1 MGKKGLFILL
11 ALLAVGLAA
20 IAWRTDLEFQGT
32 IWTELFWMIT
42 GAIATTLLLESVLE
56 RDAAARRRQ
65 EDTFAFRTFS
75 GAILTSILEVV
86 EAREE
91 HSKAIVAAALADNV
105 RFAAEA
111 SNVQDQLAAYTHVN
125 DERYLQVYLDV
136 SNSLRDLARGYIRL
150 FSSSHEEMVQHY
162 YDLRGLARRWDYRGT
177 LSPQHKAIWE
187 NMRPDDPRRARE
199 IDALR
204 NEREAVARLLTDT
217 AKYIA
222 ETAHRVSTKPGM
234 PAPG

>member
-11 ALLAVGLAA
+11 VLLAVGLAA
-20 IAWRTDLEFQGT
+20 IAWRTDLEFKGT

-42 GAIATTLLLESVLE
+42 GVIGTTLLLESVLE
-56 RDAAARRRQ
+56 RDAAARRRR

-91 HSKAIVAAALADNV
+91 HRKAIIAAAVTDNV
-105 RFAAEA
+105 RFASEA
-111 SNVQDQLAAYTHVN
+111 SNVQEQLAVSTHVS
-125 DERYLQVYLDV
+125 DERYLQVWLDV

-150 FSSSHEEMVQHY
+150 FSSSHEEMAQHY
-162 YDLRGLARRWDYRGT
+162 YDLRDLALQWNYRGA
-177 LSPQHKAIWE
+177 LSPVNKAIWE
-187 NMRPDDPRRARE
+187 NMRPDDPRRAQE

-204 NEREAVARLLTDT
+204 NEREAVARLLAD
-217 AKYIA
+217 
-222 ETAHRVSTKPGM
+222 TAHRVSTKPGM